1 MVNADLENYKIA
13 GARDI
18 PEMDVVLFDVFNGK
32 NNTSTM
38 GLGEPP
44 KVATAA
50 AIANAVANA
59 IGVRIRSIPITPRKV
74 LEALAAGEGK

>member
-1 MVNADLENYKIA
+1 MEVIFL
-13 GARDI
+13 
-18 PEMDVVLFDVFNGK
+18 DVFNGK

-44 KVATAA
+44 STATAA

-59 IGVRIRSIPITPRKV
+59 IGVRIHSIPITPKKV
-74 LEALAAGEGK
+74 LEALAAKEKK